1 MSLPGVTMRKT
12 THLILLVLCVGGCV
26 LPYPSKVTSGHKYST
41 KEIAFLDLP
50 GTTREEVLS
59 TLGEPLLEVPG
70 SGVLLY
76 VWEVTPRHEV
86 VLPDEVGG
94 VPVDNQH
101 VIVNRTPREWG
112 LFIAYDELGYVT
124 AHEVRRVGTS
134 ALSQA
139 CIDWRQSLSKGRP

>member
-1 MSLPGVTMRKT
+1 MRET
-12 THLILLVLCVGGCV
+12 AHVLLLMLCLGGCV
-26 LPYPSKVTSGHKYST
+26 LPHPSMVTSGHKYST

-59 TLGEPLLEVPG
+59 TLGEPLLEVP
-70 SGVLLY
+70 SPGVLLC

-94 VPVDNQH
+94 VQLNTQPV
-101 VIVNRTPREWG
+101 VVNRTPHEWG

-124 AHEVRRVGTS
+124 AHEVRRAGTA

-139 CIDWRQSLSKGRP
+139 CIDWRQSLTKGRP